1 MIYIVL
7 GMHKSG
13 TTLVSQT
20 LHHSGIQ
27 MGDSFDESAEYRD
40 NKYEWREPFLINLDL
55 LGADEKNYFSL
66 DYYKPFEPTP
76 PTHIQERIRSLVSLR
91 ESSSTDWGFKEPL
104 TCLTYGPWSNNLPP
118 HKLIG
123 VYRSPSQ
130 VLKHYNAGLKHPHL
144 GFRALRAWSNYNHAM
159 LNALRSREEH
169 SILLRYEEL
178 MSGSREFKRLEAFA
192 DRPLTDRRKTSEYH
206 GRNENP
212 LTGPLD
218 TLMRLGSSPRPLKTL
233 KELDEFRT
241 SQIERDAHPTE

>member
-13 TTLVSQT
+13 TTLVAQT

-27 MGDSFDESAEYRD
+27 MGDSFDKSAGYRD

-55 LGADEKNYFSL
+55 LGVDEQNYFSL
-66 DYYKPFEPTP
+66 DNYEPFESIAPTA
-76 PTHIQERIRSLVSLR
+76 IQERMRSLISLR
-91 ESSSTDWGFKEPL
+91 ESTSTDWGFKEPL
-104 TCLTYGPWSNNLPP
+104 TCLTYGPWSRNLPP

-130 VLKHYNAGLKHPHL
+130 VLKHYNAGLTHPHL

-159 LNALRSREEH
+159 LNALRSRQEH

-192 DRPLTDRRKTSEYH
+192 ERTLTDRRKTSEYH
-206 GRNENP
+206 GRNQNL

-218 TLMRLGSSPRPLKTL
+218 ILMRLGSSPRPLKIL

-241 SQIERDAHPTE
+241 SQFGRDAHATE